1 MSGMRTRVLRW
12 GSAAVVLTLAISCGG
27 DDSPTSPAGPGTG
40 QTYALSGVIT
50 GKSSG
55 ETLQGAHVEVVD
67 GRHAGKSDDTD
78 SSGRYSISG
87 LSGAL
92 SVRASKEGYETSSA
106 KSANMT
112 ANTTLDISL
121 KDFKGGARGMVTDI
135 ISGAP
140 LAGIEVSIPD
150 QDTDTTS
157 GSGNFSLAVAQA
169 GVFPLRAGGGL
180 YLRRETHVSVSSFST
195 VDLDLIPDG
204 MGFDLSFFD
213 HVFRWKGANPTSR
226 WTGEPTFEIWTRK
239 FRCEEGGES
248 ESCQRLVATDDLA
261 SAAFI
266 SLAENVINNDLRP
279 LTGGFVRGRDVRRKG
294 HDPGT
299 VVTAGQM
306 LSPNVIVIA
315 LVQNSGTPKSWAGW
329 QTTGNNGIFSG
340 RVQINT
346 RHESSRCIMSHEIAH
361 TLGYHHPDGQYSVP
375 KPSVMRCDGPTADDR
390 LHGRILYL
398 RPPGSR
404 TPDKDPSWFTANTSM
419 VTAMRG
425 PIGGLTTHEAH

>member
-1 MSGMRTRVLRW
+1 MLRMRCRALRW
-12 GSAAVVLTLAISCGG
+12 ASAAIILTLVISCGG
-27 DDSPTSPAGPGTG
+27 DSSPTTPAGPGSE
-40 QTYALSGVIT
+40 QTYTLSGVIT
-50 GKSSG
+50 SESSG

-87 LSGAL
+87 LNGGL
-92 SVRASKEGYETSSA
+92 SVRASKDGYETSSA
-106 KSANMT
+106 KGATMT
-112 ANTTLDISL
+112 SNTTLDIAL
-121 KDFKGGARGMVTDI
+121 EDFDGGAEGVVTDI
-135 ISGAP
+135 ISGAT

-150 QDTDTTS
+150 QGSVQTS
-157 GSGNFSLAVAQA
+157 GNGSFSLPVSQA
-169 GVFPLRAGGGL
+169 GTFPLRAGGGH
-180 YLRRETHVSVSSFST
+180 YLRRETYVSVNSLST

-213 HVFRWKGANPTSR
+213 HVFRWNGADPTSR
-226 WTGEPTFEIWTRK
+226 WTDEPTFEIWTRK
-239 FRCEEGGES
+239 FRCEEGGED
-248 ESCQRLVATDDLA
+248 EACQRLVATDDNA
-261 SAAFI
+261 PAGFI
-266 SLAENVINNDLRP
+266 SNAENVINSDLRP

-299 VVTAGQM
+299 VVAAGQM
-306 LSPNVIVIA
+306 FSPNVVVIV
-315 LVQNSGTPKSWAGW
+315 LVQNNLTSKSWAGW
-329 QTTGNNGIFSG
+329 QTTGRNGIYSG

-346 RHESSRCIMSHEIAH
+346 RHESSLCIMSHEIAH

-404 TPDKDPSWFTANTSM
+404 TPDKDPEWFTANATM
-419 VTAMRG
+419 AMAMRG